1 MIKYKIDSK
10 SNSIFSRSIRI
21 DGSAADLIT
30 ESTFLINRVYLAL
43 RKKNAL
49 AAEMYKDMVIRSV
62 SDGDSPV
69 WKHVISKE
77 WDDAHS

>member
-10 SNSIFSRSIRI
+10 RNSIFSRSIHI
-21 DGSAADLIT
+21 GGSAADLVT

-43 RKKNAL
+43 RKENAL
-49 AAEMYKDMVIRSV
+49 AAEMYKDIVIRTV

-69 WKHVISKE
+69 WTHVISKE
-77 WDDAHS
+77 WDDVHS